1 MILKLFSLPRIWVSI
16 AVLVCIV
23 LQTSCGIYSFSGA
36 TVPKEVKTIS
46 IQYIQNK
53 APNAWTSIDRIF
65 NQELR
70 NKLVNEAGLKVNDEK
85 GDYELKGSINSYS
98 IAAQTPTQGQIANA
112 YRVQISVQI
121 EFKDNVTEKKVQW
134 TENFTN
140 FEQYEGDISGTE
152 DIKITNIS
160 KSISNS
166 IFNKIFSTW

>member
-1 MILKLFSLPRIWVSI
+1 MIKQLSLAPRKRHSLV
-16 AVLVCIV
+16 VLVCV
-23 LQTSCGIYSFSGA
+23 LLQTSCGIYSFSGA
-36 TVPKEVKTIS
+36 TVPKEVKSIS

-70 NKLVNEAGLKVNDEK
+70 NKLVNEAGLKINDEK

-98 IAAQTPTQGQIANA
+98 ISAQTPTQGQISNS
-112 YRVQISVQI
+112 YRVQITVQI
-121 EFKDNVTEKKVQW
+121 EFKDNVTDKKVQW

-152 DIKITNIS
+152 DTKITNIS

>member
-1 MILKLFSLPRIWVSI
+1 MRFGYYSLVVSCLFF
-16 AVLVCIV
+16 AE
-23 LQTSCGIYSFSGA
+23 SCGIYSFSGA

-65 NQELR
+65 NQELK
-70 NKLVNEAGLKVNDEK
+70 NKLVNEAGLKVNDAN
-85 GDYELKGSINSYS
+85 GDYEIKGSILSYT
-98 IAAQTPTQGQIANA
+98 ITAQSPTQGQIANA
-112 YRVQISVQI
+112 YRVAITVQI

-152 DIKITNIS
+152 DAKITNIS